1 MEQMSVVVNMMFILR
16 RERGREQGEQEG
28 AEEGSKKVNLFL

>member
-16 RERGREQGEQEG
+16 RERGREQGEQER